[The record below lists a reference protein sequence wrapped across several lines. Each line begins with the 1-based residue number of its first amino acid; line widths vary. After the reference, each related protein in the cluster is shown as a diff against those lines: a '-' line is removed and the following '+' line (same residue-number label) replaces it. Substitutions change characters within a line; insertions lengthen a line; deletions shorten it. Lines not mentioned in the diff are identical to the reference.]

1 MNRTAFSIAL
11 LAAALAWTGA
21 PARAETPPDA
31 PSPAAATPAGDLP
44 KAQSGQIALPLH
56 PREPQVSPM
65 ARKPGA
71 AKTVRTLDRFE
82 LAVVLGGVYPAGYL
96 DTQSDNGIQMGF
108 QGTYYPFA
116 RLGFGMSVV
125 HNDLGSAT
133 RYAETPVSAITEV
146 GIFGKFLLGG
156 EGALD
161 PYLRLSSGFYTNR
174 SRVFA
179 SASAAEPVRTA
190 DYGGVGVGIGAGLQI
205 RTGTPTGWFV
215 EALIQNDFADPR
227 RAYVFTGFRGGMSFT
242 FGGRPGGR

>member
-1 MNRTAFSIAL
+1 
-11 LAAALAWTGA
+11 
-21 PARAETPPDA
+21 
-31 PSPAAATPAGDLP
+31 
-44 KAQSGQIALPLH
+44 
-56 PREPQVSPM
+56 
-65 ARKPGA
+65 
-71 AKTVRTLDRFE
+71 
-82 LAVVLGGVYPAGYL
+82 
-96 DTQSDNGIQMGF
+96 
-108 QGTYYPFA
+108 
-116 RLGFGMSVV
+116 
-125 HNDLGSAT
+125 
-133 RYAETPVSAITEV
+133 VSAITEV

-242 FGGRPGGR
+242 FGGHPGGR